1 MRIHFIA
8 IGGAA
13 MHNLAM
19 AVATKAGYIVTGSDD
34 EIFDPAR
41 THLQEA
47 GLLPEE
53 MGWHPEKITS
63 DIDAIILGM
72 HAREDNPELV
82 RARELGI
89 KIYSFPEYLYEQTKD
104 KIRIVVGGS
113 HGKTSTTSMILYVL
127 QHLGIEA
134 DYMVGAQIEGFERMV
149 RLSDTA
155 KYAVFEGDEYLT
167 SPLDLRSKFLWYHPH
182 VAILTGIAWDHI
194 NVFPTFEGYVDTFRK
209 FVDGIEENGTFIYY
223 KHDANL
229 CEIASQARPDIQLV
243 PYEAY
248 NNSTPS
254 YTTPHNAT
262 PFKIFGRHNMENL
275 QAAALAC
282 QQIGVKLED
291 FYREISTF
299 TGASNRLEL
308 IDEIG
313 TNVAYKDFA
322 HSPSKLRATVNAVR
336 ERYPEKQLVAA
347 MELHTFSSLMADF
360 LPQYEGC
367 MAQADVALVYF
378 NPKVIEHKR
387 LTPITAEEVRK
398 AFGTENVEVFTDS
411 QLLQERLRSLTY
423 DNTALLMMTSGTF
436 DGVNIP
442 EFAKELISSNKVNS
456 KKKQAKLPY
465 THCLNCGAELQGKYC
480 HVCGQ
485 EATSKTPTVGAFLV
499 EYANHA
505 FIWDS
510 NFFKT
515 LWNLISR
522 PGYLTKEFIAGKFAS
537 HEHPLK
543 LNMFLLFVLITL
555 FVFFAGTEKMSN
567 SVHNLTHS
575 ESVRPG
581 IQLEFLIKNGYTER
595 INESPRDTV
604 HLLAPLFL
612 VERYPEVLSNI
623 ETIEDTDGKGLDKW
637 IAVLPHVLIED
648 SIVMLDESGYYRFNQ
663 QSKAGE
669 NELKMV
675 NTVWSEMVKLIA
687 KYFPL
692 LILFTAPFLAIALGI
707 VQRKSRI
714 PRIHHFIFALHYT
727 AFLEL
732 LMICIFLLH
741 LTLSPP
747 MEWLQWVM
755 IIGSCVYLTIAFRNV
770 YGTTTWTMAAL
781 KALFTSVVYVLIGMA
796 IFFVIFIVACFI
808 TANNAMIS

>member
-19 AVATKAGYIVTGSDD
+19 AVATKAGYVVTGSDD

-82 RARELGI
+82 RARELGL

-113 HGKTSTTSMILYVL
+113 HGKTTTTSMILYVL

-134 DYMVGAQIEGFERMV
+134 DYMGGAQIEGFERMV

-223 KHDANL
+223 KHDPNL
-229 CEIASQARPDIQLV
+229 CQIATNARADIQQL

-248 NNSTPS
+248 CGEV
-254 YTTPHNAT
+254 AMR
-262 PFKIFGRHNMENL
+262 IFGQHNMENL

-282 QQIGVKLED
+282 EQIGVKTED
-291 FYREISTF
+291 FYRTISTF
-299 TGASNRLEL
+299 TGASNRLEF

-336 ERYPEKQLVAA
+336 ERYPEKTLVAC

-367 MAQADVALVYF
+367 MQNADVAYVYF
-378 NPKVIEHKR
+378 NPKVLEHKK
-387 LTPITAEEVRK
+387 LAPISAEEVRK

-411 QLLQERLRSLTY
+411 QLLQDRLRAHKY
-423 DNTALLMMTSGTF
+423 ENTALLMMTSGNF
-436 DGVNIP
+436 DGINIP
-442 EFAKELISSNKVNS
+442 DFARQL
-456 KKKQAKLPY
+456 
-465 THCLNCGAELQGKYC
+465 LN
-480 HVCGQ
+480 H
-485 EATSKTPTVGAFLV
+485 
-499 EYANHA
+499 
-505 FIWDS
+505 
-510 NFFKT
+510 
-515 LWNLISR
+515 
-522 PGYLTKEFIAGKFAS
+522 TK
-537 HEHPLK
+537 
-543 LNMFLLFVLITL
+543 
-555 FVFFAGTEKMSN
+555 
-567 SVHNLTHS
+567 
-575 ESVRPG
+575 
-581 IQLEFLIKNGYTER
+581 
-595 INESPRDTV
+595 
-604 HLLAPLFL
+604 
-612 VERYPEVLSNI
+612 
-623 ETIEDTDGKGLDKW
+623 
-637 IAVLPHVLIED
+637 
-648 SIVMLDESGYYRFNQ
+648 
-663 QSKAGE
+663 
-669 NELKMV
+669 
-675 NTVWSEMVKLIA
+675 
-687 KYFPL
+687 
-692 LILFTAPFLAIALGI
+692 
-707 VQRKSRI
+707 
-714 PRIHHFIFALHYT
+714 
-727 AFLEL
+727 
-732 LMICIFLLH
+732 
-741 LTLSPP
+741 
-747 MEWLQWVM
+747 
-755 IIGSCVYLTIAFRNV
+755 
-770 YGTTTWTMAAL
+770 
-781 KALFTSVVYVLIGMA
+781 
-796 IFFVIFIVACFI
+796 
-808 TANNAMIS
+808 